1 MNVLAPVI
9 AALFLSVAAAPAD
22 IDSIPVEGIENRG
35 IYGDPVRLRVP
46 VEPGFTYD
54 CRLDGQAI
62 PAGDWIEVGDYNY
75 HELRVRRTRLADGEI
90 AEELRAFVVYFK
102 WRGTAEVGLPIWT
115 PPPVIPSAPEEL
127 SGCALRL
134 VAPAVIPA
142 GHDLPVIA
150 LLEHAGGRGAR
161 LNGEVRITAPARQ
174 TLVVRRGFG
183 SAQVAAAALA
193 GSQAPAALTLSAQ
206 LHSLGAQ
213 KTIQIESATQWI
225 DLEGAVEGDEVY
237 PSQSRLHVIGALD
250 IPRDASLSVGAG
262 SMIALDPLANI
273 TVSGRL
279 AVSGT
284 MDEPVVFLPAVRGQP
299 WGGFIAQTN
308 TARIEIA
315 GAILTGGGGDPAYF
329 QTHFGLSHRQEQA
342 VFVIHHGARVSL
354 ADSFLIDNPGQAGN
368 GYGGYL
374 TLDHCLIQRCI
385 TTGEYSNGGGVTVRR
400 SALIEFPVD
409 SDQYIDYDNDALYLT
424 EGVHEIRDSILGWAK
439 DDGLDAG
446 SGYAGSVLVSNCWF
460 EACFH
465 EGMAWSGGGRVAEVY
480 DTVVLGCGQAIEAGW
495 SHGTNSPLVHAER
508 LLCANNS
515 VGARFGDN
523 YAFEF
528 NGFLRVVDSYLLFND
543 RDVWGMN
550 WNDWTYRA
558 LQMDIRGN
566 YLGAPSPFH
575 PDNEAWDPA
584 ADGFRLA
591 PFLPHPAGAA
601 VGVGLAVRQ
610 RQQRL
615 EEAPDA
621 IPIALSSFTAQP
633 VSVGYRASAPHGE
646 LARGLA
652 AFEPGRT
659 IRRMALPAWPAGA
672 DAIQIALVD
681 PVGASITGCPSVYYV
696 RESAADQPRVH
707 LFRAADGLDAVWS
720 DPACALESAPAAGGP
735 WEAVPGAASPHR
747 LARDQ
752 DVRFYRLLK

>member
-1 MNVLAPVI
+1 MI
-9 AALFLSVAAAPAD
+9 AAVFLSVAAVSAA
-22 IDSIPVEGIENRG
+22 IGSIPVEGIENRG
-35 IYGDPVRLRVP
+35 IYGDPVRFRVP
-46 VEPGFTYD
+46 IEPGYTYD
-54 CRLDGQAI
+54 CRLDGQPIA
-62 PAGDWIEVGDYNY
+62 AGDWIEVGDYNY

-90 AEELRAFVVYFK
+90 AEQLLAFIVYFK
-102 WRGTAEVGLPIWT
+102 WRGAAEVGLPIWT
-115 PPPVIPSAPEEL
+115 PPPVIPSSPEEL
-127 SGCALRL
+127 SGSELRL
-134 VAPAVIPA
+134 VAPAVFPA
-142 GHDLPVIA
+142 GYDLPVIA
-150 LLEHAGGRGAR
+150 LLEHDDGRAAR
-161 LNGEVRITAPARQ
+161 LNGEVQITAPARQ
-174 TLVVRRGFG
+174 TLVLRRGFG
-183 SAQVAAAALA
+183 SAQLAAAALA
-193 GSQAPAALTLSAQ
+193 GNRAPATLTLSAQ
-206 LHSLGAQ
+206 LHSLSRQ
-213 KTIQIESATQWI
+213 KSIELESATEWI
-225 DLEGAVEGDEVY
+225 DLEGTVEGDAVW

-250 IPRDASLSVGAG
+250 IPRDALLEVGAG
-262 SMIALDPLANI
+262 SIVALDPLANI

-279 AVSGT
+279 VVSGT
-284 MDEPVVFLPAVRGQP
+284 LDEPVVFLPAVRGQP

-315 GAILTGGGGDPAYF
+315 GAIITGGGGDPAYF

-342 VFVIHHGARVSL
+342 VFIVHHGARASL
-354 ADSFLIDNPGQAGN
+354 ADCFLVDNPGQAGN

-374 TLDHCLIQRCI
+374 ALDHCLVQRCI

-400 SALIEFPVD
+400 SALIEFPFD

-424 EGVHEIRDSILGWAK
+424 EGAHEIRDSILGWAK

-480 DTVVLGCGQAIEAGW
+480 DTVVLHCGQAIEAGW

-558 LQMDIRGN
+558 LQMDIHGN
-566 YLGAPSPFH
+566 YLSAANPFH
-575 PDNEAWDPA
+575 PDNPTWNPA

-591 PFLPHPAGAA
+591 PFLPHPTGAA

-610 RQQRL
+610 RQHRL
-615 EEAPDA
+615 EDAPDA
-621 IPIALSSFTAQP
+621 IPIALSSFTTQR

-659 IRRMALPAWPAGA
+659 IQLMPLPAWPPGA
-672 DAIQIALVD
+672 EAIQIALMD
-681 PVGASITGCPSVYYV
+681 PVGASITGCSSIYCV
-696 RESAADQPRVH
+696 RESPADQPRVY
-707 LFRAADGLDAVWS
+707 LFRAPAGLDAVWS

-735 WEAVPGAASPHR
+735 WDVVRGAVSPHR
-747 LARDQ
+747 LAQDP
-752 DVRFYRLLK
+752 DVRFYRLIK